1 MVAYAGK
8 VDALA
13 GRPAP
18 RRRNG
23 AIRGGGASHGVE
35 SGQEM
40 TMTETLGILSALL
53 LVPLAVSI
61 GDLQP
66 GQAAG
71 RNIITF
77 ATNPEDADG
86 LHNVVVLVESLRAF
100 GGRFRDAPVWVFAS
114 KQLLESEKMMVARL
128 GTLHAEL
135 RSSRTP
141 PEALPYFLASKVFA
155 AAQAEQDAAQ
165 TSTFLVWM
173 DTDTVVLQEPEE
185 FILADSISFGYRP
198 VMHQRIGSLYAEP
211 LDEFWSR
218 VYAKLSVPPNAVFP
232 VTTPADNKV
241 LRAYFNAGLLVVR
254 PECGVFHR
262 WARDFTSLYEDP
274 YFQEACRK
282 DEFKRIFLHQVAL
295 VGAVF
300 GQLSPAQMVLL
311 SDLVNV
317 PLFFKEQFGAQRE
330 FDSVEGVVT
339 LRHES
344 YLRNPDARWREKLK
358 GPADRVA
365 WLKEHFPAE
374 R

>member
-1 MVAYAGK
+1 
-8 VDALA
+8 
-13 GRPAP
+13 
-18 RRRNG
+18 
-23 AIRGGGASHGVE
+23 
-35 SGQEM
+35 
-40 TMTETLGILSALL
+40 MTETLGILSALL
-53 LVPLAVSI
+53 LVPLAAAI
-61 GDLQP
+61 GGLQQ
-66 GQAAG
+66 GQAE
-71 RNIITF
+71 RKDLITF

-86 LHNVVVLVESLRAF
+86 LHNVVILVESLRTF

-114 KQLLESEKMMVARL
+114 EELRRSEKVMAARL
-128 GTLHAEL
+128 GTLHAEF

-141 PEALPYFLASKVFA
+141 PEALPYFLARKVFA
-155 AAQAEQDAAQ
+155 AAQAEEEAAG

-173 DTDTVVLQEPEE
+173 DTDTVVLDEPKE
-185 FILADSISFGYRP
+185 FILADSVSFGYRP

-218 VYAKLSVPPNAVFP
+218 VYATLSIPPNAVFP

-254 PECGVFHR
+254 PECGIFRR
-262 WARDFTSLYEDP
+262 WAVDFTSLYEDP
-274 YFQEACRK
+274 YFQETCRK

-300 GQLSPAQMVLL
+300 HQLSPPQMVLL
-311 SDLVNV
+311 SDRVNV

-330 FDSVEGVVT
+330 FDTVQGVVT

-365 WLKEHFPAE
+365 WLKAHFPVE